1 MTEPTQD
8 TPSPT
13 IPQSL
18 AWCSWHGGFDGT
30 CRLVR
35 IVEQGSGPGG
45 GVFACTPCREQH
57 GLTPVADQ
65 P

>member
-8 TPSPT
+8 APART
-13 IPQSL
+13 IPSSY
-18 AWCSWHGGFDGT
+18 AWCSWHDGFSGT
-30 CRLVR
+30 ARLVR

-45 GVFACTPCREQH
+45 GVFACARCRALH